1 MELDEHVVVI
11 AVAHQK
17 RRPDYW
23 KFRQSAINENSE
35 EFEAYG
41 DLKP

>member
-1 MELDEHVVVI
+1 MELDEHIVVI

-23 KFRQSAINENSE
+23 KFRQTAVSE
-35 EFEAYG
+35 MSGGFEAYG
-41 DLKP
+41 DSNP